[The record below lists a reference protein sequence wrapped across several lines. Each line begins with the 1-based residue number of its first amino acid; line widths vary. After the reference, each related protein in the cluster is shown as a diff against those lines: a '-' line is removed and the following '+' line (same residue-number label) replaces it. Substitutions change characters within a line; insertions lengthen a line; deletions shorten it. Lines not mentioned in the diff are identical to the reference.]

1 MMIAI
6 AIDRSNP
13 KSAEVDEGPVLS
25 GAGRS
30 TD

>member
-1 MMIAI
+1 MMI

-13 KSAEVDEGPVLS
+13 KSAEVDEGPVLG